1 MCNRSIQKSIF
12 KTGARQMVLAAVL
25 LAGVVLIGARSAI
38 AEPAWANAFNDPNA
52 RVPGAPAGGG
62 GSDLVPVSPNVDGGK
77 ISVGSTAQVVILFR
91 NDSGHPLQVGAIQ
104 LYPSSTVSADITSNQ
119 CAQEDLPAASVC
131 AVSIAVKALQSGAW
145 RVEMLVRHNGRARL
159 TAASSSGTVQ
169 TGEGSNASFINDV
182 QALPDKLDF
191 GDIITS
197 QSVVKGVVLRNTT
210 TEAIDVNSVYVEA
223 ADKAGFSVKTDCAH
237 LMSGQACMAVVTW
250 SPVLSG
256 QVSGLLV
263 VDHTG
268 HTKVTSIEM
277 IGKYSPTKSVEAET
291 FPEAVPGKGLLVA
304 SQKDVDFGSGIDTT
318 SAVTVSLVNVG
329 DAPLTISD
337 IRLANEQDGLSIGKS
352 GCAAGTLLQPVEACP
367 LTLSWSPV
375 REGAILDDVQV
386 IHDGTRGV
394 LVLPVKGAATGA
406 ISQDSKAVKLV
417 GGTAGT
423 LAPGASAASKA
434 RGSNIDPASIL
445 DGFTVTSHAAKRAII
460 SGPGGSRIVSD
471 GQQIVLGGFVW
482 NVKIRPSGVEF
493 NNASEKVLL
502 LFDRSLSAGRAPAGA
517 AGAAASPSA
526 PASSS
531 APAPAPAP
539 SPSASAA
546 GALTRSASR

>member
-1 MCNRSIQKSIF
+1 MRDYRGKARKTKCNAWRI
-12 KTGARQMVLAAVL
+12 GLAAAFSAL
-25 LAGVVLIGARSAI
+25 LFLGVIRSAS

-52 RVPGAPAGGG
+52 RMPGAAAGAGN
-62 GSDLVPVSPNVDGGK
+62 SDLVPVVANVDGGK

-145 RVEMLVRHNGRARL
+145 RVEMLIRHNGRARL
-159 TAASSSGTVQ
+159 TAAAASGTVES
-169 TGEGSNASFINDV
+169 GEGSKGSFVNDV
-182 QALPDKLDF
+182 QAFPDKLDF
-191 GDIITS
+191 GEIVSS

-210 TEAIDVNSVYVEA
+210 TEPIDVNSIYIEA

-237 LMSGQACMAVVTW
+237 LLSGQACMAIVTW

-263 VDHTG
+263 IDHSG
-268 HTKVTSIEM
+268 HTKVTSVDM
-277 IGKYSPTKSVEAET
+277 TGKYSPTKSAEAET

-304 SQKDVDFGSGIDTT
+304 SQKDVDFGAGIATT

-329 DAPLTISD
+329 DAPLTIQD
-337 IRLANEQDGLSIGKS
+337 LRLANEQDGLSIGKD
-352 GCAAGTLLQPVEACP
+352 GCAPGTILQPVEACP

-394 LVLPVKGAATGA
+394 LVLPVKGSSTGA

-417 GGTAGT
+417 GAAAGT
-423 LAPGASAASKA
+423 LEPHESVSSAGRA

-445 DGFTVTSHAAKRAII
+445 DGFTVTSHAATRAII
-460 SGPGGSRIVSD
+460 SGPGGSRIVTE

-482 NVKIRPSGVEF
+482 NVKVRPSGVEF
-493 NNASEKVLL
+493 NNANEKVLL
-502 LFDRSLSAGRAPAGA
+502 LFDRSLSVARTPAGA
-517 AGAAASPSA
+517 SGAAA
-526 PASSS
+526 ASSVPS
-531 APAPAPAP
+531 PAPA
-539 SPSASAA
+539 ASTSTAA
-546 GALTRSASR
+546 SLTKSASR